1 MYIYRGRLC
10 QNKGDLSDRFSLVPK
25 NEMIFTA
32 RRDVLMKVS
41 QCCCLHGDWMVRRSE
56 EEQLERS
63 AVEKTHEFFSRR
75 AAVYDF
81 AFFKLSPFMPVVRS
95 ILEDRRA
102 LTSNMKV
109 LDAGAGTG
117 LVTRV
122 LYSFAKEKGL
132 GGIVFHAFDLTRAM
146 LDVFQRWIDAEG
158 AENAISTRVQDVL
171 HLETL
176 PPTWTDYDLIVT
188 STMLE
193 YVPPASLD
201 KAVAGL
207 LGLLKPGGK
216 MIWLLSGRTLPMRF
230 FVGWLWRANLYSKS
244 ELDAVLAKAGAANVE
259 YLSLPRPYP
268 TTKHLLVV
276 EITRP

>member
-1 MYIYRGRLC
+1 MTE
-10 QNKGDLSDRFSLVPK
+10 D
-25 NEMIFTA
+25 
-32 RRDVLMKVS
+32 
-41 QCCCLHGDWMVRRSE
+41 
-56 EEQLERS
+56 EQLERS

-75 AAVYDF
+75 AALYDF

-95 ILEDRRA
+95 ILKDRRV

-117 LVTRV
+117 LATRV
-122 LYSFAKEKGL
+122 LYSLAREEGL
-132 GGIVFHAFDLTRAM
+132 SGIVFHAFDLTQAM
-146 LDVFQRWIDAEG
+146 LDVFHRWIHAEG

-171 HLETL
+171 DLDTL
-176 PPTWTDYDLIVT
+176 PQTWSDYDLIVT

-193 YVPPASLD
+193 YVPTASLD

-216 MIWLLSGRTLPMRF
+216 MIWLLSGRTLPMRL

-244 ELDAVLAKAGAANVE
+244 EIDAVLAKAGAANVE

>member
-1 MYIYRGRLC
+1 VTECFSFVSKSGMREGFMSGDEQAERL
-10 QNKGDLSDRFSLVPK
+10 
-25 NEMIFTA
+25 
-32 RRDVLMKVS
+32 
-41 QCCCLHGDWMVRRSE
+41 
-56 EEQLERS
+56 
-63 AVEKTHEFFSRR
+63 AVERTHAFFSRR

-81 AFFKLSPFMPVVRS
+81 AFFKLSPFMPVVRA
-95 ILEDRRA
+95 ILEDRKA

-122 LYSFAKEKGL
+122 LYSLAREQGL
-132 GGIVFHAFDLTRAM
+132 CGIVFHAFDLTQAM

-158 AENAISTRVQDVL
+158 AENGISTRVQDVL

-176 PPTWTDYDLIVT
+176 PPAWSGYDLIVT

-230 FVGWLWRANLYSKS
+230 FVGWLWRANLYTKS
-244 ELDAVLAKAGAANVE
+244 ELDAVLGKAGAVNVE

-268 TTKHLLVV
+268 ATKHMLVV

>member
-1 MYIYRGRLC
+1 M
-10 QNKGDLSDRFSLVPK
+10 
-25 NEMIFTA
+25 
-32 RRDVLMKVS
+32 
-41 QCCCLHGDWMVRRSE
+41 SE
-56 EEQLERS
+56 DDQLERS
-63 AVEKTHEFFSRR
+63 AVARTHEFFSRR
-75 AAVYDF
+75 AAVYDL

-95 ILEDRRA
+95 ILEDRRV

-122 LYSFAKEKGL
+122 LYSLAREKGL
-132 GGIVFHAFDLTRAM
+132 SGIVFHAFDLTQAM
-146 LDVFQRWIDAEG
+146 LDVFHRWIHAEG

-171 HLETL
+171 DLDTL
-176 PPTWTDYDLIVT
+176 PQTWSDYDLIVT

-193 YVPPASLD
+193 YVPTASLD

-216 MIWLLSGRTLPMRF
+216 MIWLLSGRTLPMKF
-230 FVGWLWRANLYSKS
+230 FVGWLWRANLYTKS

-276 EITRP
+276 EITRT

>member
-1 MYIYRGRLC
+1 M
-10 QNKGDLSDRFSLVPK
+10 
-25 NEMIFTA
+25 
-32 RRDVLMKVS
+32 
-41 QCCCLHGDWMVRRSE
+41 SE
-56 EEQLERS
+56 DEQLERS

-95 ILEDRRA
+95 ILEDRRV

-122 LYSFAKEKGL
+122 LYSLAREKGL
-132 GGIVFHAFDLTRAM
+132 SGIVFHAFDLTQAM
-146 LDVFQRWIDAEG
+146 LDVFHRWIHAEG
-158 AENAISTRVQDVL
+158 AEYAISTRVHDVL
-171 HLETL
+171 HLDTL
-176 PPTWTDYDLIVT
+176 PQTWSDYDLIVT

-193 YVPPASLD
+193 YVPTASLD

-244 ELDAVLAKAGAANVE
+244 ELDVVLAKAGAANVE

>member
-1 MYIYRGRLC
+1 MGR
-10 QNKGDLSDRFSLVPK
+10 
-25 NEMIFTA
+25 M
-32 RRDVLMKVS
+32 
-41 QCCCLHGDWMVRRSE
+41 SE
-56 EEQLERS
+56 DEQLERS
-63 AVEKTHEFFSRR
+63 AVENTHEFFSRR
-75 AAVYDF
+75 AALYDF
-81 AFFKLSPFMPVVRS
+81 AFFKLSPFMSVVRS

-122 LYSFAKEKGL
+122 LYSLAREKGL
-132 GGIVFHAFDLTRAM
+132 SGIVFHAFDLTQAM
-146 LDVFQRWIDAEG
+146 LDVFHRWIHAEG

-171 HLETL
+171 DLDTL
-176 PPTWTDYDLIVT
+176 PQTWSDYDLIVT

-193 YVPPASLD
+193 YVPTASLD

-216 MIWLLSGRTLPMRF
+216 MIWLLSGRTLPMKF
-230 FVGWLWRANLYSKS
+230 FVGWLWRANLYTKS
-244 ELDAVLAKAGAANVE
+244 ELDAVLAKAGAVNVE

-268 TTKHLLVV
+268 TTKNLLVV

>member
-1 MYIYRGRLC
+1 MGR
-10 QNKGDLSDRFSLVPK
+10 
-25 NEMIFTA
+25 M
-32 RRDVLMKVS
+32 
-41 QCCCLHGDWMVRRSE
+41 SE
-56 EEQLERS
+56 DEQLERS
-63 AVEKTHEFFSRR
+63 AVENTHEFFSRR
-75 AAVYDF
+75 AALYDF

-95 ILEDRRA
+95 IFEDRGV

-122 LYSFAKEKGL
+122 LYSLAREKGL
-132 GGIVFHAFDLTRAM
+132 SGIVFHAFDLTQAM
-146 LDVFQRWIDAEG
+146 LDVFHRWIHAEG

-171 HLETL
+171 DLDTL
-176 PPTWTDYDLIVT
+176 PQTWSDYDLIVT

-193 YVPPASLD
+193 YVPTASLD

-230 FVGWLWRANLYSKS
+230 FVGWLWRANLYTKS
-244 ELDAVLAKAGAANVE
+244 ELDAVLAKAGATNVE

-276 EITRP
+276 EITRT

>member
-1 MYIYRGRLC
+1 MS
-10 QNKGDLSDRFSLVPK
+10 GD
-25 NEMIFTA
+25 
-32 RRDVLMKVS
+32 
-41 QCCCLHGDWMVRRSE
+41 
-56 EEQLERS
+56 EQVERS
-63 AVEKTHEFFSRR
+63 AVDKTHEFFSRR
-75 AAVYDF
+75 AAIYDF
-81 AFFKLSPFMPVVRS
+81 AFFKLSPFMPVARAL
-95 ILEDRRA
+95 LEDRRA

-122 LYSFAKEKGL
+122 LYSLAREKGL
-132 GGIVFHAFDLTRAM
+132 SNIVFHAFDLTQAM

-158 AENAISTRVQDVL
+158 AEDAISTRVQDVL

-176 PPTWTDYDLIVT
+176 PPTWSGYDLIVT

-216 MIWLLSGRTLPMRF
+216 MIWLLSGRTLSMRF
-230 FVGWLWRANLYSKS
+230 FVGWLWRSNLYSKS
-244 ELDAVLAKAGAANVE
+244 ELDAVLAEGRGGECRISVSPAPLSHNETSAGG
-259 YLSLPRPYP
+259 
-268 TTKHLLVV
+268 
-276 EITRP
+276 

>member
-1 MYIYRGRLC
+1 MCRMS
-10 QNKGDLSDRFSLVPK
+10 KD
-25 NEMIFTA
+25 
-32 RRDVLMKVS
+32 
-41 QCCCLHGDWMVRRSE
+41 
-56 EEQLERS
+56 EQLERA
-63 AVEKTHEFFSRR
+63 AVEKTRQFFSRR
-75 AAVYDF
+75 AALYDF

-95 ILEDRRA
+95 LLEDRRL

-122 LYSFAKEKGL
+122 LYSLAREEGL
-132 GGIVFHAFDLTRAM
+132 SSIVFHAFDLTQAM
-146 LDVFQRWIDAEG
+146 LDVFHRWIHAEG
-158 AENAISTRVQDVL
+158 AENDIYTRVQDVL

-176 PPTWTDYDLIVT
+176 PQTWSDYDLIVT

-193 YVPPASLD
+193 YVPTGSLH

-216 MIWLLSGRTLPMRF
+216 MIWLLSGRTLPMRL
-230 FVGWLWRANLYSKS
+230 FVGWIWRSNLYSKS
-244 ELDAVLAKAGAANVE
+244 ELDAVLAKAGAVNVE

-276 EITRP
+276 EITKP

>member
-1 MYIYRGRLC
+1 M
-10 QNKGDLSDRFSLVPK
+10 
-25 NEMIFTA
+25 
-32 RRDVLMKVS
+32 
-41 QCCCLHGDWMVRRSE
+41 SE
-56 EEQLERS
+56 DEQLERS
-63 AVEKTHEFFSRR
+63 TVARTHEFFSRR

-95 ILEDRRA
+95 ILEDRRV
-102 LTSNMKV
+102 LTSNMKL

-122 LYSFAKEKGL
+122 LYSLAREKGL
-132 GGIVFHAFDLTRAM
+132 SGIVFHAFDLTQAM
-146 LDVFQRWIDAEG
+146 LDVFHRWIHAEG

-171 HLETL
+171 DLDTL
-176 PPTWTDYDLIVT
+176 PQTWSDYDLIVT

-193 YVPPASLD
+193 YVPTASLD

-230 FVGWLWRANLYSKS
+230 FVGWLWRANLYTKS

-276 EITRP
+276 EITRT

>member
-1 MYIYRGRLC
+1 MGR
-10 QNKGDLSDRFSLVPK
+10 
-25 NEMIFTA
+25 M
-32 RRDVLMKVS
+32 
-41 QCCCLHGDWMVRRSE
+41 SE
-56 EEQLERS
+56 DEQVERS
-63 AVEKTHEFFSRR
+63 AVEKTREFFSRR

-102 LTSNMKV
+102 LTSDMKV

-122 LYSFAKEKGL
+122 LYSLAREKGL
-132 GGIVFHAFDLTRAM
+132 SRIVFHAFDLTQAM

-158 AENAISTRVQDVL
+158 AESAISTRVQDVL

-176 PPTWTDYDLIVT
+176 PPAWSDYDLIVT

-193 YVPPASLD
+193 YVLPASLD
-201 KAVAGL
+201 KALAGL
-207 LGLLKPGGK
+207 IGLLKPGGK

-230 FVGWLWRANLYSKS
+230 FVGWLWRANLYTKS
-244 ELDAVLAKAGAANVE
+244 ELEAVLAKAGAVNVE